1 MGERLNESWKL
12 THPKMA
18 LIVACILSIGHFLSP
33 DPLNL
38 ERYGLGVLG
47 VIVALVGVY
56 RFNEVSDFKRGS
68 TPWRYHVTIGCIL
81 IVLGVTMGVY
91 LSIKYAWWVVVLLA
105 IGAGG
110 MVAYNVLRSP
120 IIHNRV
126 FYAFI
131 WGGFPFYGSY
141 ALQTLN
147 PVPTPGIVAWAVF
160 FSVVAVEV
168 LWTWGPV
175 GCRHQA
181 ECKRATPD
189 KVCHSP
195 VMTCKD
201 RMDIPASVRKHT
213 QLMVTM
219 KAVVIVLLMIA
230 VLLMRKGLLEGRP

>member
-1 MGERLNESWKL
+1 MMSYTSEAWKL

-38 ERYGLGVLG
+38 ERYVVGVFG
-47 VIVALVGVY
+47 VIIALLGAY
-56 RFNEVSDFKRGS
+56 RLNEAADFKRGS
-68 TPWRYHVTIGCIL
+68 PRTYHIAIGCTL
-81 IVLGVTMGVY
+81 LALGAAMGVY
-91 LSIKYAWWVVVLLA
+91 LSIRYAWWIAVLLA
-105 IGAGG
+105 IGVAG
-110 MVAYNVLRSP
+110 MVSYNVLRTP
-120 IIHNRV
+120 IIHNRI
-126 FYAFI
+126 FYAAL
-131 WGGFPFYGSY
+131 WGLLPFYGSFS
-141 ALQTLN
+141 LQTLN
-147 PVPTPGIVAWAVF
+147 PVPPVGIVAWGLF
-160 FSVVAVEV
+160 FAVVAVEV
-168 LWTWGPV
+168 LWTWGPI

-213 QLMVTM
+213 QMMVTM

-230 VLLMRKGLLEGRP
+230 VLLMRKGLLEGKP